1 MEKYTF
7 IHPTKTGGSACE
19 QFFLNHYSNRIV
31 GQGHVNLCTETNNS
45 IIIVRDVKSRFFS
58 MFKYWKYGAID
69 SVFTRDQK
77 FCEQNESKTILD
89 FIELLKSNKEYL
101 YVGFTWDDHF
111 KNISHWINNVSYKN
125 IIVIKYESNLNEKV
139 KKLLKTL
146 NIPDKNIELPIFNVS
161 KVHSDDIE
169 CYKNNEEQ
177 INDFILKYFAED
189 IKLLDKIDNEPELF
203 KFVI

>member
-146 NIPDKNIELPIFNVS
+146 NIPDKNIELPIFNVWTYL
-161 KVHSDDIE
+161 I
-169 CYKNNEEQ
+169 
-177 INDFILKYFAED
+177 
-189 IKLLDKIDNEPELF
+189 
-203 KFVI
+203 